1 MRQALS
7 FRLGVLKL
15 SSPKAYCCQAY
26 LLDSQTQ
33 GTYDGWRYHSCISP
47 VAHVIIGE
55 ATMFDKILVC
65 LDGSRLAEQIIP
77 YAAEQALRFNS
88 RLVLFQVVPEPIV
101 VGPAIPGAAPPPV
114 VTDAMI
120 QRAQEAVAEA
130 RSYLEEVAK
139 PLRQRRIRVDVVA
152 TPGTASQA
160 IKMFAD
166 TNNIDL
172 IAIATHGRSG
182 LGRAVFGSVA
192 DSVLRESGLPILVIK
207 PRDQRDSD
215 QPKEGTI
222 AG

>member
-1 MRQALS
+1 
-7 FRLGVLKL
+7 
-15 SSPKAYCCQAY
+15 
-26 LLDSQTQ
+26 
-33 GTYDGWRYHSCISP
+33 
-47 VAHVIIGE
+47 
-55 ATMFDKILVC
+55 MFDKILVC